1 VPGYADGGITG
12 GGEATQGVT
21 PSLVTNVQK
30 QLLAG
35 VDSRKLPP
43 LGVMLALQDEKFV
56 KQLQLTAGAKNQQA
70 LDEGRQAAQAPTVYD
85 DELNKLASAGVA
97 GMDAGVMD
105 EPMMAASGGIIAF
118 NGGGDTGRPIRYAV
132 PGQEYADLTKNPLY
146 RAEMLQRQREA
157 DRNKLQ
163 GRSELRP
170 EDFTPSIAAT
180 AQGYGLGA
188 VAPTAMQQP
197 PAQPAPVTQAAP
209 VAQQAPAA
217 RPAPTAAP
225 AIKPEE
231 PRPSLLY
238 TGKKP
243 EEAFAEKEAEME
255 KRFPSELKDRLEDLK
270 AQGQQAVKD
279 RDADRWL
286 AVAMGGFAAAA
297 GQSPYALQNFA
308 QGLGITTKEMRD
320 INKDFRKAEDLR
332 KQIEREERKAN
343 RLEGMQ
349 KYDAADKARTRVE
362 DITRDA
368 QKADAMYKA
377 KLEELSIKRTAVDVE
392 REKVGATREGNAAYR
407 ENMLQSRNITAFN
420 SAVQKEKELLTKSI
434 PMMSAPPEQLEQRA
448 IRNVITRNPQ
458 FAELAGVPVNAA
470 AATPSATMRYNPK
483 TGKVE
488 PVQ

>member
-1 VPGYADGGITG
+1 
-12 GGEATQGVT
+12 
-21 PSLVTNVQK
+21 
-30 QLLAG
+30 
-35 VDSRKLPP
+35 
-43 LGVMLALQDEKFV
+43 M
-56 KQLQLTAGAKNQQA
+56 
-70 LDEGRQAAQAPTVYD
+70 YD
-85 DELNKLASAGVA
+85 DELNKLASAGIGGV
-97 GMDAGVMD
+97 DAGVMD

-188 VAPTAMQQP
+188 VAPTAMRQP

-209 VAQQAPAA
+209 VAQQVL
-217 RPAPTAAP
+217 TAP

-238 TGKKP
+238 TDKKP

-377 KLEELSIKRTAVDVE
+377 KLEELAIKRTAVDVE
-392 REKVGATREGNAAYR
+392 RDKVRATREGNSAYR
-407 ENMLQSRNITAFN
+407 EAALEARNITAFN
-420 SAVQKEKELLTKSI
+420 GAVQKEKDSLQKSMG
-434 PMMSAPPEQLEQRA
+434 MMTATPDQLEQQA
-448 IRNVITRNPQ
+448 IRNVITRNPN
-458 FAELAGVPVNAA
+458 FAGLAGVSAA
-470 AATPSATMRYNPK
+470 DTFAQPSLPK
-483 TGKVE
+483 GVKVTRE
-488 PVQ
+488 